1 MVHFFGKKC
10 TETYNRMKYSFALVI
25 FTEPKWWLLIW
36 LTVRLSTILFVYIN
50 YADLPLSLL
59 ILQAALILTNAPLTP
74 PTPGTTARTSRPPAP
89 TPWEAG
95 PAHVPQVSRA
105 LQKLRNS
112 SWAIYLGYGYHEAFK
127 GCVNVDECTDGNF
140 PHYCGPNTICTD
152 TVGSFTCACKP
163 GIVDQPG
170 WHL

>member
-1 MVHFFGKKC
+1 
-10 TETYNRMKYSFALVI
+10 MKYSFALVI
-25 FTEPKWWLLIW
+25 FTIQSDDYWYDK
-36 LTVRLSTILFVYIN
+36 TVRLSTILFVYIN
-50 YADLPLSLL
+50 YADLPISSLQAVL
-59 ILQAALILTNAPLTP
+59 ILMSAPLTP

-95 PAHVPQVSRA
+95 PAHVPQVSRE
-105 LQKLRNS
+105 LFRNS
-112 SWAIYLGYGYHEAFK
+112 VTASWARYLGYGYHEAYK

-163 GIVDQPG
+163 GIADHPG
-170 WHL
+170 